1 MNKAMES
8 EKLMNILILEDHY
21 EDFELIN
28 RALKRGGLAF
38 ESRLVDS
45 KDEFK
50 STLQSFKPDVILS
63 DHSLA
68 QFNSI
73 EALKICRAG
82 GLNTPFILVT
92 GAVSEEFAVNAL
104 KQGVDDYIL
113 KSHLDKL
120 GHAISQAL
128 SHREAEKVRNLAE
141 ENLRKQNEEL
151 SKTNRELD
159 SFVYSVSHDI
169 RSPLMSVLGL
179 VDIIQN
185 EGDKVDKTRL
195 FDMLRHSIHRLD
207 DTLLEVIDYSKNS
220 KGEIKKSA
228 IDFKALFLECYETL
242 MYLPGA
248 AEIEKELDVNSNV
261 EFWSDAYR
269 LKIIFRNLISNAIKY
284 RSESRESF
292 ITINIEINSEYAII
306 IFQDNGIGIDAK
318 SLDKIFNMF
327 YRATDQSQGSG
338 LGLYLVKEAVNK
350 LDGKIN
356 VDSVPGGGTV
366 FILQI
371 PNLKNS
377 DHPAL
382 NNQ

>member
-1 MNKAMES
+1 MES
-8 EKLMNILILEDHY
+8 EKPMNILILEDHY

-28 RALKRGGLAF
+28 RALKKGGLVF

-45 KDEFK
+45 KDEFE
-50 STLQSFKPDVILS
+50 STLHSFKPDVILS

-82 GLNTPFILVT
+82 GTNTPFILVT

-120 GHAISQAL
+120 ANAITHVLTQ
-128 SHREAEKVRNLAE
+128 REAESVRSLAE

-179 VDIIQN
+179 VDIIQH

-195 FDMLRHSIHRLD
+195 FDLLRHSIHRLD

-220 KGEIKKSA
+220 KGEIKASA
-228 IDFKALFLECYETL
+228 IDFKTLFLDCYETL

-248 AEIEKELDVNSNV
+248 SDIEKEIDVTSNV
-261 EFWSDAYR
+261 SFYSDLYR

-284 RSESRESF
+284 RSLSRESF
-292 ITINIEINSEYAII
+292 ITVNIEVNSEYAII
-306 IFQDNGIGIDAK
+306 IFQDNGIGIDEK

-338 LGLYLVKEAVNK
+338 LGLYLVKETVNK
-350 LDGKIN
+350 LGGKIN

-366 FILQI
+366 FILQL
-371 PNLKNS
+371 PNLKKS
-377 DHPAL
+377 DS
-382 NNQ
+382 Q

>member
-338 LGLYLVKEAVNK
+338 LGLYLVKEAVKK

>member
-1 MNKAMES
+1 
-8 EKLMNILILEDHY
+8 MNILILEDHY

-28 RALKRGGLAF
+28 RALKKGGLVF

-45 KDEFK
+45 KDEFE
-50 STLQSFKPDVILS
+50 STLHSFKPDVILS

-82 GLNTPFILVT
+82 GTNTPFILVT

-120 GHAISQAL
+120 ANAITHVLTQ
-128 SHREAEKVRNLAE
+128 REAESVRSLAE

-179 VDIIQN
+179 VDIIQH

-195 FDMLRHSIHRLD
+195 FDLLRHSIHRLD

-220 KGEIKKSA
+220 KGEIKASA
-228 IDFKALFLECYETL
+228 IDFKTLFLDCYETL

-248 AEIEKELDVNSNV
+248 SDIEKEIDVTSNV
-261 EFWSDAYR
+261 SFYSDLYR

-284 RSESRESF
+284 RSLSRESF
-292 ITINIEINSEYAII
+292 ITVNIEVNSEYAII
-306 IFQDNGIGIDAK
+306 IFQDNGIGIDEK

-338 LGLYLVKEAVNK
+338 LGLYLVKETVNK
-350 LDGKIN
+350 LGGKIN

-366 FILQI
+366 FILQL
-371 PNLKNS
+371 PNLKKS
-377 DHPAL
+377 DS
-382 NNQ
+382 Q